1 MTVLLGMN
9 MSGKPKILFIDD
21 EVELLGLV
29 SSFFAE
35 EALAIDT
42 SSNFSEALTKIRNGA
57 YDLIITDA
65 RMPHGSGR
73 EILSIAKLEKLN
85 CGKFIL
91 LTGNHD
97 ARVENENA
105 HDKFDLILYKP
116 LRVELLVDHAK
127 KLLKI

>member
-1 MTVLLGMN
+1 

-21 EVELLGLV
+21 EVDLLSLV
-29 SSFFAE
+29 SLLFAE
-35 EALAIDT
+35 EAFAIDT
-42 SSNFSEALTKIRNGA
+42 SSTFAEALIKIRNGS

-73 EILSIAKLEKLN
+73 EILSIAKLEKIN

-91 LTGNHD
+91 LTGDHD
-97 ARVENENA
+97 AKIENEKA

-116 LRVELLVDHAK
+116 LSIELLVDHAK

>member
-1 MTVLLGMN
+1 

-21 EVELLGLV
+21 ELDLLNLV

-35 EALAIDT
+35 EALPIDT
-42 SSNFSEALTKIRNGA
+42 CSTFAEALIKVRNGS

-65 RMPHGSGR
+65 RMPNGSGK
-73 EILSIAKLEKLN
+73 EILSIARSEKLN

-91 LTGNHD
+91 LTGNLD
-97 ARVENENA
+97 VQIENGK
-105 HDKFDLILYKP
+105 DKFDLILYKP
-116 LRVELLVDHAK
+116 LCLELLVDHAK

>member
-1 MTVLLGMN
+1 

-21 EVELLGLV
+21 EVELLSLV
-29 SSFFAE
+29 SSFFSE

-42 SSNFSEALTKIRNGA
+42 SSTFAEALIKMRNGS

-65 RMPHGSGR
+65 RMPHGSVR
-73 EILSIAKLEKLN
+73 EILSLAKLEKLN

-97 ARVENENA
+97 AKVENENS

-116 LRVELLVDHAK
+116 IGGELLVDHAK